1 VKIVRASYLVAWAL
15 LLIWFAAH
23 DAPNLFKE
31 VRRDPAITS
40 APDASMNYFLEAL
53 LAVPRPVDRLN
64 AILAQLPRSY
74 PIFFVSLKRDDDRR
88 DFVYYAVCY
97 LGWPRKINR
106 VELDE
111 HEQFQRADSEQAVIM
126 FYKARPSIESPNRWT
141 IGPNLV
147 VIPPVEFK

>member
-1 VKIVRASYLVAWAL
+1 VKIIRASYLVAWAL
-15 LLIWFAAH
+15 LLIWFAAR
-23 DAPNLFKE
+23 DAPNLFNE

-64 AILAQLPRSY
+64 AILEQLPRSY
-74 PIFFVSLKRDDDRR
+74 PIVFVSLKRDDDRR

-97 LGWPRKINR
+97 LSWPRKIDR
-106 VELDE
+106 MDLDE
-111 HEQFQRADSEQAVIM
+111 HEQFHRADSEQAVIM